1 MVLLAVGSRWHW
13 PITPK
18 HQALI
23 LWGGW
28 LVTCAIF
35 FSIAGFF
42 HEYYLSMIGPPLAAL
57 VAIGLSQIWDL
68 AGTRPWFAIS
78 ALGVSGTGTVAFQIY
93 TATNFIQNV
102 WWLSLVVILLIIG
115 LTALAIMAINQKP
128 HSTFAIGFMLL
139 GVAILFTPGIWS
151 VYTNLS
157 ASQNQSL
164 PSAYSGG
171 AIGPVAQRGLQI
183 NQNLLDYLQSNTEE
197 MKYLMAVP
205 SSMQGADYVIA
216 TGRPVLYMGGFS
228 GQDDVVSAED
238 LTRLVEEG
246 ELRYIYWNAG
256 GRGMGEDSDISSWIA
271 SSCVPLQGFDTS
283 TRNAGA
289 PDGIGTDQI
298 NGSNDGGF
306 PTNGPMGAMQ
316 VTLYDC
322 AD

>member
-1 MVLLAVGSRWHW
+1 
-13 PITPK
+13 
-18 HQALI
+18 
-23 LWGGW
+23 
-28 LVTCAIF
+28 
-35 FSIAGFF
+35 
-42 HEYYLSMIGPPLAAL
+42 
-57 VAIGLSQIWDL
+57 
-68 AGTRPWFAIS
+68 
-78 ALGVSGTGTVAFQIY
+78 
-93 TATNFIQNV
+93 
-102 WWLSLVVILLIIG
+102 
-115 LTALAIMAINQKP
+115 
-128 HSTFAIGFMLL
+128 MLL

-183 NQNLLDYLQSNTEE
+183 NQNLLDYLQSNSEE

-256 GRGMGEDSDISSWIA
+256 ERGMGTDSDISSWVAA
-271 SSCVPLQGFDTS
+271 SCTPVQGFDTS

-289 PDGIGTDQI
+289 PDGMVRLPITQLQTQTTEAFPVGTH
-298 NGSNDGGF
+298 GSYAGH
-306 PTNGPMGAMQ
+306 A
-316 VTLYDC
+316 L
-322 AD
+322 